1 MISSP
6 LAGLDAPSG
15 IRIIGA
21 VLQVLWLAEDPGGG
35 RAARNHSEAG
45 NSEEEARPGQEVGT
59 VALVHILSQQLS
71 DFLEKKGRRFELEDE
86 ITELRLQIAMKQAE
100 LARDMSRLDTEF
112 RPASVYKQM
121 DEQDLTRL
129 CFEKYE
135 EECRRDEEAAPPV
148 RVITG
153 DCAYQVRQR
162 SEGIPHV

>member
-1 MISSP
+1 MQFFKFCGWLRTP
-6 LAGLDAPSG
+6 E
-15 IRIIGA
+15 GA
-21 VLQVLWLAEDPGGG
+21 EQLGTIQEQATQ
-35 RAARNHSEAG
+35 RKR
-45 NSEEEARPGQEVGT
+45 ARPGQEVGT

-71 DFLEKKGRRFELEDE
+71 DFLEEKKGRRYELEDE

-100 LARDMSRLDTEF
+100 LARDISRLDTEF